1 MSRDE
6 DNARNIAKLR
16 LNAATTDWKKESNN
30 ASTVHYDIVV
40 RCVSFVDL
48 VACVLWHNRFIFAGC
63 VHDGVCVQY
72 NLFRDHAVRRYSN
85 VGVFIVILCQSNDNR
100 TPYFNKTAEVCR
112 NSRNELHS
120 FDSLKDTWFIIQAFK
135 QFSELSN
142 VRRKYLYIYIVTARF
157 SCTVK
162 ILFYSTVERYR
173 CVW

>member
-1 MSRDE
+1 MLRPLIEKKRVTMPAPCTMTSSSDAYLLWTWWHACF
-6 DNARNIAKLR
+6 DIIVLSLLAACTTAFVYNII
-16 LNAATTDWKKESNN
+16 
-30 ASTVHYDIVV
+30 H
-40 RCVSFVDL
+40 F
-48 VACVLWHNRFIFAGC
+48 
-63 VHDGVCVQY
+63 
-72 NLFRDHAVRRYSN
+72 AVRRYSN